1 MNKPKANFAVAL
13 LVILILVGL
22 LCSQQLA
29 LLFGGFS
36 LSARTITEYTD
47 RGGVQ
52 WKALL
57 TSDDGSPALVLL
69 QKVFPCIWVLDVS
82 DSSDEQMPGWADL
95 VWMSQQSSRWHENSS
110 LAIGWERH
118 YVCTGNNAK
127 KPLVLDQELLP
138 RGAAVDI
145 WQQGEEY
152 YIHVTTNRDDLSFSV
167 YHVLLEEGLITDIQP
182 TS

>member
-69 QKVFPCIWVLDVS
+69 KKVFPCIWVLDVS
-82 DSSDEQMPGWADL
+82 DSSDERMPGWADM

-118 YVCTGNNAK
+118 YVCTGNNAR
-127 KPLVLDQELLP
+127 KPLALDQELLP
-138 RGAAVDI
+138 RGATVDI
-145 WQQGEEY
+145 WQHGEEY
-152 YIHVTTNRDDLSFSV
+152 YIHVTTNRDDLNFNV
-167 YHVLLEEGLITDIQP
+167 YEVLLEEGLITDIRP

>member
-138 RGAAVDI
+138 RGATVDI

-152 YIHVTTNRDDLSFSV
+152 YIHVTTNCDELQFNV
-167 YHVLLEEGLITDIQP
+167 YEVLLEEGLITDIRQA
-182 TS
+182 S

>member
-1 MNKPKANFAVAL
+1 MKKTIIKVL
-13 LVILILVGL
+13 LTVCAILIIVGL

-36 LSARTITEYTD
+36 LSTRTITEYTD

-69 QKVFPCIWVLDVS
+69 KKVFPCIWVLDVS
-82 DSSDEQMPGWADL
+82 DSSDERMPGWADL

-138 RGAAVDI
+138 RGATVDI
-145 WQQGEEY
+145 WQHGEEY
-152 YIHVTTNRDDLSFSV
+152 YIHVTTNCDELQFNV
-167 YHVLLEEGLITDIQP
+167 YEVLLEEGLITDIRQA
-182 TS
+182 S